1 MTRPTG
7 RLAAVLLAFSVQST
21 PVFSQSNT
29 PDIVVTPSRTEEP
42 IQRAGSAVTVIT
54 AEEIEQSSVR
64 DVGDLLR
71 RSPGLTVTQN
81 GGPGQIQT
89 VRMRGGESRHTL
101 IMIDGIRVNDPST
114 TGREFDFSTLVLAD
128 VERIE
133 VLRGPQSALYGSDAM
148 GGVIN
153 IITRKGG
160 GPPRAHL
167 SVEAGSYGTKE
178 TKGGISGGD
187 GRVDYAFGF
196 AAFDSAGFSGFG
208 YRIPRLRYL
217 APWGFEPD
225 SARRTGVTGRIG
237 VNVSDGVRLELGG
250 SYSFNR
256 AQYDAAFLP
265 FPDTPSNATSELG
278 NVYGRLI
285 ADSFG
290 GMLRSTVTL
299 FANQTDR
306 RFNDVS
312 YAQGFLFCNNDFFP
326 VSMLTACRTRTQF
339 IGERVGAEYQG
350 DWKLGAAGTFTF
362 GARTERDTADSF
374 GAGIAPN
381 PSPWTRT
388 IAAEQTTDSVFALHQ
403 VTVFDRLHLSL
414 GGRIDKVRDVET
426 FNTWRA
432 TAAYE
437 IPEIGSKLRASA
449 GTGGKAPS
457 LFQLFSPQFGTA
469 TLEPEHSIGFDAGVD
484 QMLLD
489 GRVKLSGTL
498 FLNRYRNLIDFTFD
512 PGQCQPGQFFGCYIN
527 VGHARTRGAELAADV
542 AIVPQFVRLKAAY
555 TELRAFD
562 LETGF
567 RLNRRPEHEGRF
579 SLVITPYP
587 GLTIE
592 PAIVYVGERYD
603 FPNEVNKLP
612 AYARLDLYAEYK
624 LNQTF
629 TVFGRGQNL
638 TNARYEEVMNYGTP
652 GRSAYAG
659 VKATW

>member
-1 MTRPTG
+1 MARPTG

-101 IMIDGIRVNDPST
+101 VLIDGIRVNDPST

-160 GPPRAHL
+160 GPPRAHI

-196 AAFDSAGFSGFG
+196 AAFDTAGFSGFG

-285 ADSFG
+285 ADLFG

-388 IAAEQTTDSVFALHQ
+388 IAAEQTTDFGLRPAPGHGLRPAAPLARRADRQGARRRDLQHLARDRGLRDPRDREQAQGERRHRRQGAVAVPALQPAIRHRDARARAL
-403 VTVFDRLHLSL
+403 DRLRRRH
-414 GGRIDKVRDVET
+414 RPDAARRPRQAVR
-426 FNTWRA
+426 
-432 TAAYE
+432 
-437 IPEIGSKLRASA
+437 
-449 GTGGKAPS
+449 
-457 LFQLFSPQFGTA
+457 
-469 TLEPEHSIGFDAGVD
+469 
-484 QMLLD
+484 
-489 GRVKLSGTL
+489 
-498 FLNRYRNLIDFTFD
+498 
-512 PGQCQPGQFFGCYIN
+512 
-527 VGHARTRGAELAADV
+527 HA
-542 AIVPQFVRLKAAY
+542 VPQPLPQPHRFHLRPRAMPAGPVLRL
-555 TELRAFD
+555 LRQC
-562 LETGF
+562 
-567 RLNRRPEHEGRF
+567 RPRPHPR
-579 SLVITPYP
+579 
-587 GLTIE
+587 
-592 PAIVYVGERYD
+592 
-603 FPNEVNKLP
+603 
-612 AYARLDLYAEYK
+612 ARSSPPTSPSCR
-624 LNQTF
+624 NSC
-629 TVFGRGQNL
+629 G
-638 TNARYEEVMNYGTP
+638 
-652 GRSAYAG
+652 
-659 VKATW
+659 